1 MTKIQKIITIIFSL
15 LIINSYFFGFFYQE
29 NSIGSGGYK
38 GDLDWMWKNFQI
50 FKNEN
55 LLQAIK
61 SSDFFGNRTPL
72 LYIINIYLNPFIS
85 DIDNYR
91 FSITIFSLLASYT
104 LFLCIKEKYKNLNF
118 EIILFLSL
126 IILLSPFYRTSSFW
140 GMETQYGIISSL
152 ISIYFFLKTNEL
164 KETSYRY
171 IFLSIF
177 FSSLTVYFDLK
188 LVIIP
193 LFIFLKILFSN
204 LNNNIKLFSSL
215 SFLLLAI
222 PYFYLIFLWKGIVPE
237 ATQVSNPL
245 QITHLVNSKFHMV
258 NILFATN
265 MLGFYLFP
273 FLLLKKN
280 FYKSIKITPNIFNL
294 VLLLL
299 FVSYLLYFISADLYD
314 FVDKIPRE
322 SGGYKDFWGLGYSEK
337 LGNILFD
344 SRIFSISFNVIIYLI
359 SVLIIILFIN
369 TNYINFFLILFFLIL
384 SIALFPLMQEYF
396 DPYIYIISLLLTK
409 NEYDFNFSKCTF
421 VFLYFSFFLASSI
434 IYYS

>member
-164 KETSYRY
+164 KKISYRY
-171 IFLSIF
+171 IFLTIF

>member
-61 SSDFFGNRTPL
+61 SNDFFGNRSPL
-72 LYIINIYLNPFIS
+72 LYIINIYLNPFIN

-164 KETSYRY
+164 KKISYRY
-171 IFLSIF
+171 IFLTIF

-322 SGGYKDFWGLGYSEK
+322 SGGYKHFWGLGYSEK

>member
-61 SSDFFGNRTPL
+61 SNDFFGNRSPL
-72 LYIINIYLNPFIS
+72 LYIINIYLNPFIN

-104 LFLCIKEKYKNLNF
+104 LFLCIKEKYKNINF

-164 KETSYRY
+164 KKISYRY
-171 IFLSIF
+171 IFLTIF

>member
-61 SSDFFGNRTPL
+61 SNDFFGNRSPL

-104 LFLCIKEKYKNLNF
+104 LFLCIKEKYKNINF

-164 KETSYRY
+164 KKISYRY
-171 IFLSIF
+171 IFLTIF

>member
-72 LYIINIYLNPFIS
+72 LYIINIYLNPFIG

-104 LFLCIKEKYKNLNF
+104 LFLCIKEKYKNINF

-299 FVSYLLYFISADLYD
+299 FVSYLLYFISTDLYD
-314 FVDKIPRE
+314 FVDKISRE
-322 SGGYKDFWGLGYSEK
+322 SGGYKDFWGLGYSQK
-337 LGNILFD
+337 MGNILFD

>member
-61 SSDFFGNRTPL
+61 SNDFFGNRSPL
-72 LYIINIYLNPFIS
+72 LYIINIYLNPFIN

-104 LFLCIKEKYKNLNF
+104 LFLCIKEKYKNINF

-164 KETSYRY
+164 KKISYRY
-171 IFLSIF
+171 IFLTIF

-294 VLLLL
+294 VFLLL